1 MIESMMTRHSVRSFS
16 NESLRQK
23 RERIDQICRESIKG
37 PLGHSIELLQV
48 SPQELEKQGIGQLAT
63 FGVIS
68 GAANYLFSIIPDTRA
83 GLVNYGY
90 ALEKTSIILWKEGIG
105 SCWLGGMFKKQKL
118 EALYLMKGQRAIPA
132 VLAIG
137 FPHDEKSLV
146 ERIMKL
152 ATRPVNRKPLS
163 EIVFDRVF
171 HQPLQIKPSSKW
183 ETVFTCVQR
192 APSARNGQP
201 WRIVKEYNQYHF
213 YLRTREETE
222 LNQID
227 MGIAICHFDLA
238 RLELGI
244 EGSWHVRRPLEDPE
258 HRYFITFVRE
268 KE

>member
-1 MIESMMTRHSVRSFS
+1 MIEAMMTRHSVRSFS
-16 NESLRQK
+16 NESLQK
-23 RERIDQICRESIKG
+23 KHDLINQICRESIKG

-48 SPQELEKQGIGQLAT
+48 SPQELKKRGIGQLAN

-68 GAANYLFSIIPDTRA
+68 GSANYLFGIIPDTRA

-90 ALEKTSIILWKEGIG
+90 ALEKASIALWKEGIG

-118 EALYLMKGQRAIPA
+118 EALYLMKGQRVIPA

-137 FPHDEKSLV
+137 IPHEEKSLV
-146 ERIMKL
+146 ERIVKI
-152 ATRPVNRKPLS
+152 ATRPADRKPLT
-163 EIVFDRVF
+163 ELIFDRDF
-171 HQPLQIKPSSKW
+171 LQPLIIKQGSKW
-183 ETVFTCVQR
+183 EAVFACVQR
-192 APSARNGQP
+192 APSARNAQP

-213 YLRTREETE
+213 YLKTKDETE
-222 LNQID
+222 MNRIG